1 MNCDICNRPTEN
13 GRTICDR
20 CTRIMDQ
27 VVREIGPDVWEK
39 IEDCKYIYPMVK
51 RVAEG
56 TLRTQDVVNALL
68 KGEMD

>member
-1 MNCDICNRPTEN
+1 MNCDICGQPTEN
-13 GRTICDR
+13 NRTICNN
-20 CTRIMDQ
+20 CSRIMDQ
-27 VVREIGPDVWEK
+27 VIREIGPDRWEK

-56 TLRTQDVVNALL
+56 TLRTQDIVNELL